1 VLLAD
6 ADFNLAERANDFAAA
21 HDAWADA
28 ARAYAS
34 ASEPLF
40 VAGLALL
47 IIAGLVFRRR
57 RLVVAG
63 AFALASAGV
72 GLAVA
77 WVVAQAVDR
86 PRPFV
91 AHRAIH
97 AFLPHAADASFPSDH
112 VTAAFAIG
120 SALVLRLG
128 FRWTPVLVA
137 AALLAVARVVV
148 GVHYPS
154 DVVAG
159 ALIGTAA
166 AVAVYLVVPRIRQ
179 VIENGVWTNRI
190 GMAVLGALLN
200 LRPRE
205 KPDSGAR
212 PKVHLLAWNSWAM
225 GGTVRTT
232 LNLASYLARDREV
245 EVISVVG
252 SDGDPFFEHPP
263 GVRVTRLHRPP
274 RGRLERFL
282 HARRSVLMH
291 PGDRAHER
299 SSLLVDVR
307 MVRQLWRIRSGV
319 VIGTRPALNL
329 FAIAARRRGVMAIGW
344 EHMNL
349 RKHRPAM
356 KAEIRRSY
364 PRLDALVV
372 LTRGDRDAYAEA
384 LGDRLR
390 IDVIAN
396 AVPAMPGPPS
406 PLSEPVIL
414 AAGRLTPQKG
424 FDLLAAAFA
433 LIAEDAPEWTIRI
446 CGDGPKRDG
455 IEAAIAEHGLE
466 GRVVLAGRCM
476 RIWEEMERAS
486 VYALSSRFEGFP
498 MVLVEAMS
506 KGLPIV
512 AFDCPTGPREV
523 VHSGQNGFLV
533 PHKDA
538 ESFASALLTVIRDA
552 ELRTKLGAGA
562 VEEARRYSLEKI
574 GARWDALFAGVTP
587 DGDLV
592 PSAGS
597 VAPRRVS

>member
-1 VLLAD
+1 MPLAD
-6 ADFNLAERANDFAAA
+6 ADFSIAERANDFAAA
-21 HDAWADA
+21 HDGWEDV

-34 ASEPLF
+34 ASELLF

-47 IIAGLVFRRR
+47 IIAGIVLRRK
-57 RLVVAG
+57 RLLIAG
-63 AFALASAGV
+63 EYALASAGV

-91 AHRAIH
+91 THRAIH

-128 FRWTPVLVA
+128 FKWTPVLVA

-154 DVVAG
+154 DVIAG
-159 ALIGTAA
+159 AVIGTAA
-166 AVAVYLVVPRIRQ
+166 AVAVYLVVPRIRE

-190 GMAVLGALLN
+190 GMAVLGALLR

-205 KPDSGAR
+205 EPGAK
-212 PKVHLLAWNSWAM
+212 PKVYLIAWNSWAM

-245 EVISVVG
+245 EIISVVG
-252 SDGDPFFEHPP
+252 RSRDPFFEHPP
-263 GVRVTRLHRPP
+263 GVRVTRLHYPP
-274 RGRLERFL
+274 RGRLQRFL

-299 SSLLVDVR
+299 SSLLVDLR
-307 MVRQLWRIRSGV
+307 MIRVLWRIRSGV

-329 FAIAARRRGVMAIGW
+329 YALAAQRRGVAAIGW

-349 RKHRPAM
+349 RMHRPAM
-356 KAEIRRSY
+356 KAEIGRSY

-372 LTRGDRDAYAEA
+372 LTGGDRDAYREA
-384 LGDRLR
+384 LGDGLR

-396 AVPAMPGPPS
+396 AVPAMPGPRA

-424 FDLLAAAFA
+424 FDLLASAFA
-433 LIAEDAPEWTIRI
+433 LIADDAPDWTIRI

-455 IEAAIAEHGLE
+455 IERRIAQHRLE
-466 GRVVLAGRCM
+466 GRVVLAGRCS

-523 VHSGQNGFLV
+523 VHSGHNGFLV
-533 PHKDA
+533 PYKDIEA
-538 ESFASALLTVIRDA
+538 FASALLRVIRDA
-552 ELRTKLGAGA
+552 ELRAKLGAGA
-562 VEEARRYSLEKI
+562 AEEARRYSLEVI
-574 GARWDALFAGVTP
+574 GARWDALFAGVTAP
-587 DGDLV
+587 HA
-592 PSAGS
+592 PA
-597 VAPRRVS
+597 AAPPRRIPSGLTS